1 MDNSKA
7 IETITK
13 AIDFHT
19 KEGAKMLAHGA
30 IYGCELS
37 IIRGHLH
44 EVMAESLYE
53 ARYLYGYHFLGDG
66 SRLREMQEYSYFD
79 KRAKAIIKSAKAL
92 SQQ

>member
-19 KEGAKMLAHGA
+19 KEGAKMLANGA
-30 IYGCELS
+30 RCGCESL

-44 EVMAESLYE
+44 EVMAESLSE
-53 ARYLYGYHFLGDG
+53 ARHLYGYHFLGDG

-79 KRAKAIIKSAKAL
+79 KRVKAIIKFVKAP